1 MLTLFSL
8 QHNLED
14 KDKDKDKDNWTMIIE
29 EAFEDLGQL
38 VSLLVIISVMGL

>member
-8 QHNLED
+8 QHNLE
-14 KDKDKDKDNWTMIIE
+14 DKDKDKDNWTMIIE

>member
-8 QHNLED
+8 QHNVE
-14 KDKDKDKDNWTMIIE
+14 DKDNWTRILE

>member
-8 QHNLED
+8 QHNLE
-14 KDKDKDKDNWTMIIE
+14 DKDKDNWTMIIE

-38 VSLLVIISVMGL
+38 VSLLVIISVMEL

>member
-1 MLTLFSL
+1 
-8 QHNLED
+8 LE
-14 KDKDKDKDNWTMIIE
+14 DKDKDKDNWTMIIE